1 MNYLELK
8 PGIYWNGVLDT
19 ELKVFDIIME
29 TEFGTTYNSYV
40 IRGSEK
46 TALVETAKAKFCD
59 EYIKRVEEITP
70 IYDIDYIIVNHT
82 EPDHAGSAEKLI
94 EMNPNIMV
102 VGTGTAINFLK
113 QIVNHDFYSMPVKE
127 GSTLSLGDKTLQ
139 FLTVPNLHWPD
150 TMYTYVAEDKVLFT
164 CDSFGSHYS
173 HAGILRSTVT
183 DEEGYLR
190 ATKYYFDNILGPFK
204 NPYML
209 KALNRI
215 KDFEVEMICPGHGP
229 VLDSHIE
236 ELKEIYYKWCSEP
249 APNAKKTVIIPY
261 VSAYGY
267 TRELAACIEQGIK
280 DSGDIQ
286 VECYD
291 LVETDS
297 AVVAGKLPLA
307 DGILFGTPTILAE
320 ALKPVWDLATGLYP
334 PIFKGKL
341 ASAFGSYGWSGEAVP
356 HIIERL
362 KQSKMNVLDGF
373 RIKFKPS
380 ENEQTDAY
388 EFGYNF
394 GCVLLK
400 KENDHISS
408 KTHTLV
414 KCLVCGEIFDASL
427 ETCPVCGVGPEN
439 FVPVEAAYT
448 GYTNPTDEKF
458 VILGG
463 GAAGFHAAKA
473 IRERNVTASIIMVT
487 NEPALPYNRP
497 MLTKSMMV
505 DMNDDALA
513 IESAGWYE
521 DNNVVCLLNTAVTRL
536 DASAKMITVKALSS
550 NKESQFAFDKCIC
563 ALGSECFIPPV
574 KGHELPEVIAI
585 RRISD
590 AEKIK
595 ALLSGRKDSLK
606 DVVVIGGGVLGLEAA
621 WELRK
626 AKLNVTVLEAAPQ
639 IMGRQIDEAAAA
651 VLAKQMEKQGI
662 ALHTDVQIASIDGA
676 PHVSGVTLADG
687 THFPAQLVIVSAGI
701 RANVVLAKEAGIE
714 IDRAII
720 VNEKMETNISDIYA
734 AGDCAQYNGI
744 NYALWSEAVDMGYA
758 AGANATG
765 DEILYETVPGVL
777 SFNGLDTSLFALG
790 DTGKNPKLAYKTV
803 ELHDDKK
810 GTYKKYYFV
819 NNRLSGAIL
828 IGDTSEMSQVME
840 QVEKHALFKEVVT
853 L

>member
-1 MNYLELK
+1 MDYLELK
-8 PGIYWNGVLDT
+8 QGIYWNGVLDSN
-19 ELKVFDIIME
+19 LRVFDIIME

-40 IRGSEK
+40 IKGSEK

-59 EYIKRVEEITP
+59 DYIKRIEAITP
-70 IYDIDYIIVNHT
+70 ISEIDYIIVNHT
-82 EPDHAGSAEKLI
+82 EPDHAGSAERLI
-94 EMNPNIMV
+94 AMNPNIV
-102 VGTGTAINFLK
+102 IVGTGTAINFLK
-113 QIVNHDFYSMPVKE
+113 QIVNHDFYSLPVKE
-127 GSTLSLGDKTLQ
+127 GSTLSLGDKTLH
-139 FLTVPNLHWPD
+139 FMALPNLHWPD
-150 TMYTYVAEDKVLFT
+150 TMYTYVEEDKVLFT

-173 HAGILRSTVT
+173 HEGILRSTVT
-183 DEEGYLR
+183 DEEGYMR

-209 KALNRI
+209 KALTRI
-215 KDFEVEMICPGHGP
+215 KDLDIDMICPGHGP
-229 VLDSHIE
+229 VLDSHID
-236 ELKEIYYKWCSEP
+236 ELKDIYYKWCNEP
-249 APNAKKTVIIPY
+249 APNQKKTVVMPY

-267 TRELAACIEQGIK
+267 TKELASFIEQGIK
-280 DSGDIQ
+280 DSGDII
-286 VECYD
+286 VESYD

-297 AVVAGKLPLA
+297 AMVAGRLASA

-320 ALKPVWDLATGLYP
+320 ALKPIWDLATGLYS

-362 KQSKMNVLDGF
+362 KQSRLKVLDGF

-380 ENEQTDAY
+380 DNEQTDAY

-400 KENDHISS
+400 KENDHVQ
-408 KTHTLV
+408 TGTRQLV
-414 KCLVCGEIFDASL
+414 KCLVCGEIFDSSI

-439 FVPVEAAYT
+439 FIPVEDTYS
-448 GYTNPTDEKF
+448 GYTHPTDEKF

-463 GAAGFHAAKA
+463 GAAGFNAAKA
-473 IRERNVTASIIMVT
+473 IRERNATASIIMVT
-487 NEPALPYNRP
+487 NESALPYNRP

-505 DMNDDALA
+505 DMGGGALA
-513 IESAGWYE
+513 IESANWYTQ
-521 DNNVVCLLNTAVTRL
+521 NNVNCILNASVTKL
-536 DASAKMITVKALSS
+536 DAEGKMITLADGT
-550 NKESQFAFDKCIC
+550 QFVYDKCIY
-563 ALGSECFIPPV
+563 ALGSECFVPPIQ
-574 KGHELPEVIAI
+574 GHDLPEVIAV

-590 AEKIK
+590 ADKIK
-595 ALLSGRKDSLK
+595 TILPIVK

-639 IMGRQIDEAAAA
+639 IMGRQIDQAAAD

-662 ALHTDVQIASIDGA
+662 ALHTGVNIASIDGSE
-676 PHVSGVTLADG
+676 HVTGVTLDDG
-687 THFPAQLVIVSAGI
+687 THFMAQLVIVSAGI
-701 RANVVLAKEAGIE
+701 RANVGIAKEAGIE
-714 IDRAII
+714 TDRAII
-720 VNEKMETNISDIYA
+720 VNDKMETNISGIYA
-734 AGDCAQYNGI
+734 AGDCAEFEGI

-765 DEILYETVPGVL
+765 DEVLYETVPGIL

-790 DTGKNPKLAYKTV
+790 DNGKNPKLAYKTV

-819 NNRLSGAIL
+819 NNRLNGAIL
-828 IGDTSEMSQVME
+828 IGDTSEMTQVME
-840 QVEKHALFKEVVT
+840 QVEKHALFKEVISI
-853 L
+853 